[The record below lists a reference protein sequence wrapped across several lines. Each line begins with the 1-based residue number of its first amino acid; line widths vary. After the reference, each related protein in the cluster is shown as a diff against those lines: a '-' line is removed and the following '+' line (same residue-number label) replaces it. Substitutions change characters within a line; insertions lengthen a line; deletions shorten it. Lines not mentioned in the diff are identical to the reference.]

1 MKITW
6 IGHSCFLIEKDNFKI
21 VIDPYEPESVPGIK
35 EVKETANMVL
45 CSHEHHDHNYRQGIT
60 LTCDHN
66 NPFSI
71 KQIHTY
77 HDDVQGAKRGTNI
90 IHIIDDGKQKIAHMG
105 DLGCMI
111 DADMIEQLQNIDI
124 LLIPVGGFYTI
135 DGNQAAK
142 ITKILQPR
150 IVVPM
155 HYRDDLVPFGFNV
168 IDTVD
173 TFIHNM
179 NDVMTSNDSTF
190 ESNIVF
196 KNDIQTLVLKP
207 RNI

>member
-6 IGHSCFLIEKDNFKI
+6 IGHSCFLIEKDNYKI
-21 VIDPYEPESVPGIK
+21 VIDPYEPDSVPGIK
-35 EVKETANMVL
+35 EVKENANMVL
-45 CSHEHHDHNYRQGIT
+45 CSHEHHDHNYRDGIT
-60 LTCDHN
+60 LINNQN
-66 NPFSI
+66 NPFTI
-71 KQIHTY
+71 KQISTY
-77 HDDVQGAKRGTNI
+77 HDDVKGAKRGKNI
-90 IHIIDDGKQKIAHMG
+90 IHIIDDGAQKVAHMG

-111 DADMIEQLQNIDI
+111 DVDIIDMLQDIDV
-124 LLIPVGGFYTI
+124 LLIPVGGYYTI

-142 ITKILQPR
+142 ITKILKPR

-155 HYRDDLVPFGFNV
+155 HYRDDVIPFGFNV

-179 NDVMTSNDSTF
+179 NDVMTSNDNTF

>member
-1 MKITW
+1 MFRAGVALGKL
-6 IGHSCFLIEKDNFKI
+6 HF
-21 VIDPYEPESVPGIK
+21 
-35 EVKETANMVL
+35 AAA
-45 CSHEHHDHNYRQGIT
+45 
-60 LTCDHN
+60 
-66 NPFSI
+66 
-71 KQIHTY
+71 Y
-77 HDDVQGAKRGTNI
+77 H
-90 IHIIDDGKQKIAHMG
+90 
-105 DLGCMI
+105 
-111 DADMIEQLQNIDI
+111 
-124 LLIPVGGFYTI
+124 I

-142 ITKILQPR
+142 ITKILKPR

-168 IDTVD
+168 IATVD
-173 TFIHNM
+173 TFTHNM